1 MSREHNLAVDL
12 ARAGQSFKQIKE
24 TVEKVYPDT
33 ALKKTAIYDILKKV
47 KEGKLPRTCGSSMD
61 REL

>member
-24 TVEKVYPDT
+24 TVEKVFPDT

-47 KEGKLPRTCGSSMD
+47 
-61 REL
+61 